1 MDAMPPCGL
10 QALGHQG
17 RHDSHRHSL
26 CECLWCE
33 HHFPHLEEGQ
43 SKVHFN
49 SEHQS
54 PRPHPVCAHPSCAAA
69 KSSSLRV
76 EQK

>member
-54 PRPHPVCAHPSCAAA
+54 PRHTLLVLQQSLLPS
-69 KSSSLRV
+69 V
-76 EQK
+76 